1 MNPILATSLL
11 GGVLALDNR
20 GSLKLMISQPLCG
33 GLLTGIVLGAP
44 AEGFFVGVVLQ
55 VMFLG
60 QVSIRGQ
67 SRPDT
72 PLGGIFAA
80 ALYILVNRDCG
91 WNPTVSGLILFCSLF
106 LAIVLSAMGQ
116 IVYRWWESRSW
127 YFTDLAM
134 RYVSEGKSSRAS
146 ALHLSTLLF
155 HFLYAFIVMLVVLPS
170 GQIVVRFVVSRT
182 SGDFSGSFNP
192 LYVLVPFIGA
202 GSLIRLNL
210 VKSRV
215 FWFVA
220 GFLVSYVF
228 LLVRG

>member
-60 QVSIRGQ
+60 HVSMRGE

-72 PLGGIFAA
+72 PLGSVFAA
-80 ALYILVNRDCG
+80 ALYILINRDCG

-106 LAIVLSAMGQ
+106 LAIVVSAIGQ
-116 IVYRWWESRSW
+116 IAYRWWESRSW